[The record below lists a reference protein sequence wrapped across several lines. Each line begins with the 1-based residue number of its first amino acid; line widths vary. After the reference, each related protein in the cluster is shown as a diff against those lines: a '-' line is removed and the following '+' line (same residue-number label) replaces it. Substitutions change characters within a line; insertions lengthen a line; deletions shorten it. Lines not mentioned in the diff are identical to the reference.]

1 MDIGRRAF
9 FLASLGISIGTA
21 VYARMFE
28 SEWLEVSRESI
39 SLANKPLSQSL
50 RLLHLSDLH
59 AGRDVPYE
67 FIEEAI
73 NAGLAENPD
82 LVCITGDFITS
93 DIPDPERYKRILRKL
108 SDRCPTY
115 ASFGNH
121 DGGSWAGRRGGYPT
135 ILQMDQLLK
144 DSGITTLLNAD
155 TVFKKDKTKLRI
167 VGLGDLWAKSL
178 QPEAIKSIAPQ
189 TGKGKVPTVLLSH
202 NPDSK
207 DALRDYRWNLMLS
220 GHTHGGQFR
229 LPVIGAPFAPV
240 RDLRYVEG
248 LHKWEDR
255 WLYISRGVGN
265 IYGLRI
271 NCRPQVTILNLF

>member
-21 VYARMFE
+21 LYARIFE
-28 SEWLEVSRESI
+28 PEWLEVSRESI
-39 SLANKPLSQSL
+39 SLRDKPLPKTL

-59 AGRDVPYE
+59 AGQDVPYE
-67 FIEEAI
+67 FIEQAI
-73 NAGLAENPD
+73 DAGLAENPD
-82 LVCITGDFITS
+82 LVCLTGDFITH

-108 SDRCPTY
+108 SDHCPTY

-121 DGGSWAGRRGGYPT
+121 DGGSWAARRGGYPT
-135 ILQMDQLLK
+135 ILQMDKVLT
-144 DSGITTLLNAD
+144 DSGIKTLLNKDA
-155 TVFKKDKTKLRI
+155 VFKQDKAKLRI

-178 QPEAIKSIAPQ
+178 IPEEVLTTDPQ
-189 TGKGKVPTVLLSH
+189 KAKEKLPTVVLSH

-207 DALRDYRWNLMLS
+207 DALKNFHWDLMLC

-248 LHKWEDR
+248 LHR
-255 WLYISRGVGN
+255 WNERWMYISRGVGN
-265 IYGLRI
+265 IWGVRV
-271 NCRPQVTILNLF
+271 NCRPQVTVLNLF